1 MGSLAEQL
9 LRKQNK
15 TKKKKKIRE
24 NYKLKAKQNKNL
36 ICNSQRCS
44 KFCVFLFSIKII
56 LDEVWK
62 FEKKNYKKCEKATT
76 RMFSQFDIF

>member
-1 MGSLAEQL
+1 MGGLAEQL

-15 TKKKKKIRE
+15 KKRE

-36 ICNSQRCS
+36 ICNSQLCS
-44 KFCVFLFSIKII
+44 KFWVFLFSLEII
-56 LDEVWK
+56 LDDVWK

-76 RMFSQFDIF
+76 RMFSQQFDIF